1 MASKFG
7 KFFESLIYE
16 DDGTTQQAEQPQTQ
30 QQVTQQA
37 SQSSPVS
44 STPVQQHPNLT
55 IDSDGKLQYTG
66 KVRETFARLMLD
78 CLVENDIPGVDY
90 TELKS
95 SYENEEMRSNIPD
108 SNTRWKSCFSMMKMM
123 NKQLTKKSIMDAI
136 DNYVSVIDREKANA
150 MAQIDQKDNDTVGEK
165 GTQLA
170 DTENRIMRA
179 EEEIKK
185 LQEKINKINESI
197 SADKNNIIV
206 LKREIET
213 AQQEIFM
220 DKADLEATATAIKN
234 NLLADKQTLESI
246 LPND

>member
-37 SQSSPVS
+37 PQSASVS
-44 STPVQQHPNLT
+44 STPVQQPNLT
-55 IDSDGKLQYTG
+55 IGSDGKLQYTG

-78 CLVENDIPGVDY
+78 CLVENDIPGPDY
-90 TELKS
+90 RELKD
-95 SYENEEMRSNIPD
+95 SYENEDMKSNIPD
-108 SNTRWKSCFSMMKMM
+108 PNTRWKSCFSMMKMM
-123 NKQLTKKSIMDAI
+123 NKQFTKKVVLDSI
-136 DNYVSVIDREKANA
+136 NTYVSVIDREKANA

-170 DTENRIMRA
+170 DTENRIMQA

>member
-1 MASKFG
+1 MASKFS

-16 DDGTTQQAEQPQTQ
+16 DDGTAQQAEQPQPQ
-30 QQVTQQA
+30 QQVIQQTL
-37 SQSSPVS
+37 QSAPVS
-44 STPVQQHPNLT
+44 STPVQQPNLT
-55 IDSDGKLQYTG
+55 IGSDGKLQYTG

-78 CLVENDIPGVDY
+78 CLVENDIPGPDY
-90 TELKS
+90 REMKD
-95 SYENEEMRSNIPD
+95 SYENEDMKSNIPD
-108 SNTRWKSCFSMMKMM
+108 PNTRWKSLFSMMKMM
-123 NKQLTKKSIMDAI
+123 NKQFTKKVVLDSI

-150 MAQIDQKDNDTVGEK
+150 MSQIDQKDNDTVGEK